1 MTTSIAVLGAGKIG
15 RMVAHFLGRTGGYQ
29 VRIGDVNGEAA
40 SMLAKRVGG
49 GATGH
54 QVDFDD
60 ERTLGPVL
68 DGTAAVL
75 SCCPFECNPFI
86 AEQAVKYDIH
96 YLDLTEDIET
106 TRKVL
111 EFEPK
116 SNKALIPQCGLAP
129 GFITITAM
137 HLMKRLDTCESLKLR
152 VGALPRYPSN
162 MLKYNLTWSTQG
174 LINEYANPCEVLRD
188 GELQSVEALQGLE
201 GLMVDGVEYE
211 AFNTSGG
218 LGSLC
223 HSLKGQVKNINYKSI
238 RYPGHNN
245 YMRLLMNE
253 LRMTDH
259 QKTLCEIFERA
270 LPTTFQ
276 DQVVVFV
283 SATGK
288 KYGTYTEYTYARTVH
303 HQTIYNENW
312 SAIQITTAAGI
323 CGVLDLLLEG
333 KLPQKGFVRQEDVDH
348 QAFITN
354 RFGQYYA

>member
-29 VRIGDVNGEAA
+29 VRIGDVDGEAA
-40 SMLAKRVGG
+40 ANLAARVGE
-49 GATGH
+49 GASGH
-54 QVDFDD
+54 PVDFSDA
-60 ERTLGPVL
+60 RTLQPIL
-68 DGTAAVL
+68 DGAAAVL

-86 AEQAVKYDIH
+86 AEQAVNYDIH

-106 TRKVL
+106 TRQVL
-111 EFEPK
+111 AFESK

-129 GFITITAM
+129 GFITVTGM

-152 VGALPRYPSN
+152 VGALPRFPSN

-188 GELQSVEALQGLE
+188 GELRSAEALQGLE
-201 GLMVDGVEYE
+201 GLMVDGVQYE

-223 HSLKGQVKNINYKSI
+223 HSLKGKVQNINYKSI
-238 RYPGHNN
+238 RYPGHAD

-259 QKTLCEIFERA
+259 QATLCEIFERA
-270 LPTTFQ
+270 LPATYQ

-288 KYGTYTEYTYARTVH
+288 KNGNYTEYTYARTVQ

-333 KLPQKGFVRQEDVDH
+333 KLPQKGFVKQEDVDYT
-348 QAFITN
+348 QFITN
-354 RFGQYYA
+354 RFGRYYA